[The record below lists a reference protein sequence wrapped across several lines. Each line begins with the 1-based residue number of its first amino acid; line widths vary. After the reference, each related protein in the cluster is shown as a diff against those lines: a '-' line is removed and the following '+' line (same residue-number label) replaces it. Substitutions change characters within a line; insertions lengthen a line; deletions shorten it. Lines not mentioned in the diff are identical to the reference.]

1 MDFESLSI
9 SKKQS
14 EAFALMEDPTL
25 TELLL
30 GGSAGGSKTFLMGM
44 IIAFYAK
51 RYPGARFFVG
61 RKTLKSLKQSTIH
74 TLISKVHPMLGLNEN
89 DFMMHYQSME
99 LDYKNGSKII
109 FGELDYQPSDP
120 DFARVGSLEI
130 DMAFVDEAGE
140 ITLQAKN
147 AIKSRVGRG
156 VMANLYGI
164 PGKVILSCN
173 PSRNFLRQEYYDPY
187 IALGGGGFQK
197 WQIGETEVDGVKMP
211 VYRGFL
217 RMGAY
222 DNPFLPKTY
231 IDNLKSLPDVE
242 RRRLLDG
249 DWNYA
254 DDDTSM
260 FRAGLLEKATTDKM
274 PDQKIGVFDKFIGVD
289 LADVGK
295 DKTVFSLMDNGVL
308 VEQRESKVQMNWE
321 TDSRLPMGR
330 LVADELVEFAQ
341 RNGFTQRTASQIAVE
356 VNGVGASVRD
366 FLRDRGWRITEY
378 TATHKSRSENYYQ
391 LMMDMDAGETKIL
404 NTVPNLDDLKRQL
417 SSHTFTMDNQVP
429 NVVKKDK
436 IKALIG
442 KSPDQADSFMIAN
455 FCRHWIMNPELDP
468 RRNKKRLI
476 F

>member
-1 MDFESLSI
+1 MDFESFSI
-9 SKKQS
+9 SHKQR
-14 EAFALMEDPTL
+14 EAFALMEDPSL
-25 TELLL
+25 IELLL

-74 TLISKVHPMLGLNEN
+74 TLISKVHPMLGLNE
-89 DFMMHYQSME
+89 DDCIMHFQSME
-99 LDYKNGSKII
+99 LDYKNGSKVI

-130 DMAFVDEAGE
+130 DMAFIDEAGE

-197 WQIGETEVDGVKMP
+197 WQIGETEIDGEKRP
-211 VYRGFL
+211 AYRGFL

-260 FRAGLLEKATTDKM
+260 FRAGLLEKATTSRM
-274 PDQKIGVFDKFIGVD
+274 PEQKVGVFDKFIGVD

-295 DKTVFSLMDNGVL
+295 DKTIFSLMDNGVL
-308 VEQRESKVQMNWE
+308 IDQRESKVQMNW
-321 TDSRLPMGR
+321 DNNSRLPMGR
-330 LVADELVEFAQ
+330 MVADELVEFAQ
-341 RNGFTQRTASQIAVE
+341 RNGFTQHTASHIAVE

-366 FLRDRGWRITEY
+366 FLRDRGWQITEY
-378 TATHKSRSENYYQ
+378 IATHKSRSENYYQ
-391 LMMDMDAGETKIL
+391 LMMDMDSGETKIL
-404 NTVPNLDDLKRQL
+404 NTVPNIDDLKRQL
-417 SSHTFTMDNQVP
+417 SSHTYTMDNQVP

-455 FCRHWIMNPELDP
+455 FCRYWIMNPENDP
-468 RRNKKRLI
+468 RRNRNRLA